1 MAYFSPYIDSLGLHM
16 PTYEDRLED
25 LTEAYRN
32 IFGTE
37 AELSPSV
44 PDYQLLSVFAR
55 ALDDVSAL
63 LLQAYNSRN
72 PMYAAGASLDLLLPQ
87 YGISRTEGETDAE
100 VRARI
105 RHALAAKGSGSKD
118 ALLAALKSLP
128 YVRDALVYVNETETT
143 DSTGLP
149 PHSLGVVVR
158 GGYADAV
165 AQAIYDKKAPG
176 IGTWGSTSGNA
187 TDAQGH
193 THGISFTRYTDRMIF
208 VYLFIR
214 VLDGGDRTRIE
225 NAVVP
230 AVLNYID
237 NLGLAVPLNV
247 PQLYGVAYT
256 ADPAIADTFIV
267 TDIQVAVPGS
277 SSVVRDEVP
286 CDWNG
291 KITAIADG
299 GVNIQWS

>member
-1 MAYFSPYIDSLGLHM
+1 MAYFTPYIDASGLHM

-25 LTEAYRN
+25 LAEAYRN

-87 YGISRTEGETDAE
+87 YGITRAEGETDAE
-100 VRARI
+100 VRSRI
-105 RHALAAKGSGSKD
+105 RHALAAKGGGSKD

-128 YVRDALVYVNETETT
+128 YVRDALVYVNDTSVT
-143 DSTGLP
+143 DSIGIP

-176 IGTWGSTSGNA
+176 IGTWGSTSGNT

-193 THGISFTRYTDRMIF
+193 THEISFTRYTEKMIF

-230 AVLNYID
+230 AVMNYID

-299 GVNIQWS
+299 GVEIRFS

>member
-1 MAYFSPYIDSLGLHM
+1 MAYFSPYIDASGLHM

-25 LTEAYRN
+25 LAEAYRN

-55 ALDDVSAL
+55 VLDDVTAL

-128 YVRDALVYVNETETT
+128 YVRDALVYVNDTETT

-149 PHSLGVVVR
+149 SHSLGVVVR

-176 IGTWGSTSGNA
+176 IGTWGSSTGHA

-256 ADPAIADTFIV
+256 ADLAIADTFIV

-299 GVNIQWS
+299 GVEIRFS